1 MMTYQ
6 CHNPAC
12 RRPVRHADAFLRSVL
27 LERVAFCSR
36 GCVTMFDQ
44 LDKVVRSVP
53 AQREPVDVSSANERM
68 GA

>member
-27 LERVAFCSR
+27 LERVAFCSAA
-36 GCVTMFDQ
+36 CIALFSE
-44 LDKVVRSVP
+44 LDAASGRQPIPEQQS
-53 AQREPVDVSSANERM
+53 EPSEKMSA
-68 GA
+68 